1 MLLHAPMR
9 ATVRHARHL
18 GTDAPHLAY
27 RYDHAVAEPMR
38 KCPKCAE
45 MILEEAQVCRYCGH
59 DPAAQAL
66 KARSSGATVVLIGI
80 AGVVVF
86 FVVLKLLEGSV

>member
-1 MLLHAPMR
+1 MK
-9 ATVRHARHL
+9 
-18 GTDAPHLAY
+18 
-27 RYDHAVAEPMR
+27 

-66 KARSSGATVVLIGI
+66 AARNYGATVVLIGI
-80 AGVVVF
+80 AGLVVF
-86 FVVLKLLEGSV
+86 YVVLKLLEGSV